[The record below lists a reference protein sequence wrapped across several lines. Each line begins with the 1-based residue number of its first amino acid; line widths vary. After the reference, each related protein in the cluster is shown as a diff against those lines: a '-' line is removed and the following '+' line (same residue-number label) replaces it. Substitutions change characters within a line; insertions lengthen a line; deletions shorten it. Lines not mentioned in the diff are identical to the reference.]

1 MEKIIHK
8 INVGEWSYFCN
19 TGDFTNMKRYGVKS
33 SNIVELN
40 NFILRQIEEESGN
53 DYEDEIYMMNS
64 KFAIQE
70 LTTYYSMLS
79 YFMAHELK
87 VELIMLEMGITE
99 KKDTRIQDMIDEKL
113 ERLSDVYMIDID
125 SINDLELIT
134 KEIDRRMHKYKENF
148 NKPKTDDGFTFPEI
162 VVRVFKILGYN
173 KVDYGMIL
181 SDFLNLYNQ
190 TLKISKDEEDPK
202 DV

>member
-19 TGDFTNMKRYGVKS
+19 TGDFSNMKRYGVKS

-40 NFILRQIEEESGN
+40 NFILKHLGEGGG

-79 YFMAHELK
+79 NYMAHELK
-87 VELIMLEMGITE
+87 VELFLLEMGITE

-113 ERLSDVYMIDID
+113 ERLSEVYMIDID
-125 SINDLELIT
+125 SINDLEIIT
-134 KEIDRRMHKYKENF
+134 KEINRRMHKYKENF

-162 VVRVFKILGYN
+162 VVRVFKVLGYN

-181 SDFLNLYNQ
+181 SDFINLYKQ
-190 TLKISKDEEDPK
+190 TLKMSNNEEDK
-202 DV
+202 ENV

>member
-8 INVGEWSYFCN
+8 INVGEWSYFYN
-19 TGDFTNMKRYGVKS
+19 TGDFSNMKRYGVNS

-40 NFILRQIEEESGN
+40 GFILRQLGEESGN
-53 DYEDEIYMMNS
+53 DYEDEIHMMNS

-79 YFMAHELK
+79 NFMAHELK
-87 VELIMLEMGITE
+87 VELFLLEMGITE

-113 ERLSDVYMIDID
+113 ERLSEVYMIDID
-125 SINDLELIT
+125 SINDLEIIT
-134 KEIDRRMHKYKENF
+134 KEINRRMHKYKENF

-162 VVRVFKILGYN
+162 VVRVFKVLGYN

-181 SDFLNLYNQ
+181 SDFINLYKQ